1 MRIDCNAC
9 GAVDRVWGVFAFN
22 MSSVPQTMECG
33 VNYVMCRKCKQTG
46 YADLDVECAN
56 CKGHNLWRWP
66 NRSMDTNTRRW
77 MCRDCQHVT
86 VSHKVAVMYQTTTPP
101 PSLAS
106 QSAERDCGLC
116 AHCKQGTLVISGV
129 DRMVSARCVNTL
141 CGQITHFTVHDKM
154 AASAPAVTP
163 IPDATPAAGNPEES
177 FINNRTEQ
185 LVAKGYPASV
195 AKLVAIKEWEGNDAE
210 EILSI

>member
-9 GAVDRVWGVFAFN
+9 GAVDRVWSAFTFQT
-22 MSSVPQTMECG
+22 SSVPQTMECG
-33 VNYVMCRKCKQTG
+33 INFVMCRKCKQTG
-46 YADLDVECAN
+46 YVDLDVECAN
-56 CKGHNLWRWP
+56 CNGHNLWRWP
-66 NRSMDTNTRRW
+66 SRSMNSNTRRW

-86 VSHKVAVMYQTTTPP
+86 ASHEVAVMYQTTTPP
-101 PSLAS
+101 PNLAS
-106 QSAERDCGLC
+106 QAAERDCGLC
-116 AHCKQGTLVISGV
+116 AHCKQGTLVISGIA
-129 DRMVSARCVNTL
+129 RMASAHCVNTL
-141 CGQITHFTVHDKM
+141 CNRTTHFMVHDKRIVI
-154 AASAPAVTP
+154 APDVTP
-163 IPDATPAAGNPEES
+163 VPDATPAAGNPEES